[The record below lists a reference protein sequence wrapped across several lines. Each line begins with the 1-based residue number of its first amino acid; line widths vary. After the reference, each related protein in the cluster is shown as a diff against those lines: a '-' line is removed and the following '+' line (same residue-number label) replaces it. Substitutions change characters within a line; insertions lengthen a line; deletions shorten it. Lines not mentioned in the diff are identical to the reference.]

1 MFENLKAAPPD
12 SILGL
17 MDAFQKD
24 ARSDKVNLTVGV
36 YKDEQGQT
44 PILASVKKAEA
55 KLLKEEMTKG
65 YLGIEGLTEF
75 NRLVTD
81 LLLGGLVE
89 SNRVSAVQTPGGTA
103 ALRVTAEMLARNFP
117 GNTIWL
123 SQPTWPNHPA
133 LFEAAG
139 LNIQTYPYLDPSKT
153 GLDLDNML
161 QVLRRDGKPGQLVCL
176 HACCHNPTGIDPTV
190 QQWKQIAKTL
200 ADQRM
205 IPFIDFAYLGFGD
218 GIEEDRESLRAL
230 LEHHDEIVVNL
241 SFSKNFGLYSERVGA
256 ALVINR
262 NEEAS
267 ATVLSQLKFTVRTL
281 YSNPPRHGGSVV
293 SIILADEDL
302 REQWWQE
309 VNEMRA
315 RITTM
320 RNGLVEILKRTG
332 VDRDFTFLLQQKGM
346 FSYTGLNA
354 MQADWLKQHKG
365 IYIVGTGRINVAGLT
380 QRNLEVVSQG
390 IAECWES
397 TRS

>member
-55 KLLKEEMTKG
+55 KLLKEEKTKG

-218 GIEEDRESLRAL
+218 GIEEDRESLRAF

-332 VDRDFTFLLQQKGM
+332 IDRDFTFLLQQKGM